1 MKQILLTLFAT
12 AALAVPGAAL
22 AHGGHFGHHHHATL
36 AKLAGTGTSFAGASA
51 TASGSIAMSAK
62 LGTGTF
68 SAAITTDLAKATTRS
83 GDHGTLSCAPSTA
96 ALTLTG
102 ATASNTLSGTLTGK
116 TCTWTPKTGTAV
128 SAFFGRGS
136 VTGGGALAD
145 LTGKSGKAFLMQ
157 KSDGTVKGAVFA
169 GSRGERSL
177 LFSVGERH
185 ARHAAGDCG
194 H

>member
-1 MKQILLTLFAT
+1 MKKIMLALFAT

-22 AHGGHFGHHHHATL
+22 AHGGHHATL
-36 AKLAGTGTSFAGASA
+36 AKLTGTGTSFAGSSA

-68 SAAITTDLAKATTRS
+68 SATLTNDTAKATTRT
-83 GDHGTLSCAPSTA
+83 GDRGTLSCAPSTA
-96 ALTLTG
+96 TLTLTG
-102 ATASNTLSGTLTGK
+102 ATASNTLTGTLTGK
-116 TCTWTPKTGTAV
+116 TCTWTPKTGTAI
-128 SAFFGRGS
+128 SAFFGRGT
-136 VTGGGALAD
+136 VTGAGALAG
-145 LTGKSGKAFLMQ
+145 LTGKTGKAFLMQ

-177 LFSVGERH
+177 LFSLGERH
-185 ARHAAGDCG
+185 ARQAAGDCG